1 MTTHSVVDGGDRHRI
16 LSATTKDRLSKIA
29 GAAVLLAA
37 WALPVYYAVVGIEW
51 AQGAGATQSLPPAN
65 WATAEDWATRTLWI
79 GAAAFA
85 SMATVAV
92 TVAALRGKTRH
103 ALGFA
108 STMILIEIVWF
119 VAGLTYIGV
128 ILNALVMN

>member
-1 MTTHSVVDGGDRHRI
+1 MTAHPAVAGDRRLI
-16 LSATTKDRLSKIA
+16 LSAQAKDRLSKLA
-29 GAAVLLAA
+29 GAAVLLVA
-37 WALPVYYAVVGIEW
+37 WALPVYYAIVGIEW
-51 AQGAGATQSLPPAN
+51 TRGGGATESLPPAN

-79 GAAAFA
+79 GAAVFA
-85 SMATVAV
+85 GMATVAV
-92 TVAALRGKTRH
+92 SVAALRGKTRQ